1 MATEFERIARLKELF
16 RHAPSDRVALGIG
29 DDAAVLNPTA
39 RLSVWT
45 VDSAVEGVHF
55 SRAFMGLE
63 DIGYRAFMAAA
74 SDIAAM
80 GGRAVSA
87 LCAWILS
94 KEVSEEEFDRLALG
108 VAEAAELCGCAVVG
122 GNLA

>member
-1 MATEFERIARLKELF
+1 MATEFERIARLSKLF
-16 RHAPSDRVALGIG
+16 QHAPTDRVALGIG
-29 DDAAVLNPTA
+29 DDAAVLNPSS

-74 SDIAAM
+74 SDVAAM

-87 LCAWILS
+87 LCAWVLS
-94 KEVSEEEFDRLALG
+94 KDLTEPEFDQLALG
-108 VAEAAELCGCAVVG
+108 VARAAELCGCPIV
-122 GNLA
+122 